1 MRNNAARQPPANSS
15 AFRRTAG
22 FCFSADNEP
31 ALRLRPC
38 EITAA
43 ATSRKIPFP
52 LRKIN
57 VKSLHSTIHEEMPV
71 ISAVIYILTVSFAAY
86 AIYKVQAK

>member
-1 MRNNAARQPPANSS
+1 M
-15 AFRRTAG
+15 RTATGLTPDDNLTFG
-22 FCFSADNEP
+22 FGESGKQAGESFP
-31 ALRLRPC
+31 PC
-38 EITAA
+38 ETTAA
-43 ATSRKIPFP
+43 ASARKIPFP

>member
-1 MRNNAARQPPANSS
+1 MENPEESKS
-15 AFRRTAG
+15 AG
-22 FCFSADNEP
+22 
-31 ALRLRPC
+31 RLRPC

-43 ATSRKIPFP
+43 AAVGKIPFP

-57 VKSLHSTIHEEMPV
+57 VKSFPSTIHEEMPV
-71 ISAVIYILTVSFAAY
+71 ISAAIYILTVSFAAY